1 MEKNYVEE
9 NEKILDAWE
18 QEYKNRGKDIYFSRD
33 GIMFRGEFAKKND
46 GNWYRKKSGNENEL
60 WAKCPLRILYLTKDQ
75 NAGENHDQNWDCR
88 VGSLHHPNSDIAD
101 YKLFK
106 VSSGF
111 NQNLANSLY
120 GLATTTPEKFVEFE
134 DLDEK
139 EVVKVSD
146 EYPFAHINCK
156 KEAGGAK
163 CSDAVLDA
171 AMKEYSAFLKQQIL
185 NLDADIIVCSGGWR
199 GNANEDV
206 MVNFLNSIG
215 YKFERDKD
223 CGNYVFHYDE
233 TNNKV
238 AISAYHLGY
247 FVYGRKQMY
256 DDIVKTYYLF
266 LRKYPDFL
274 KSQRK

>member
-18 QEYKNRGKDIYFSRD
+18 QEYKNRGKNICFSRD
-33 GIMFRGEFAKKND
+33 GIMFRGLFENIE
-46 GNWYRKKSGNENEL
+46 GYWVRERGNENEL
-60 WAKCPLRILYLTKDQ
+60 WSKSPVRILYLTKDQ
-75 NAGENHDQNWDCR
+75 NAGEDHDDYWDCR
-88 VGSLHHPNSDIAD
+88 ASTFHRRFSKKEDDVLCDVTA
-101 YKLFK
+101 
-106 VSSGF
+106 F
-111 NQNLANSLY
+111 NTNFSKSLY
-120 GLATTTPEKFVEFE
+120 GLATTTPDKMVEY
-134 DLDEK
+134 DDIDEK
-139 EVVKVSD
+139 EVVKVCD
-146 EYPFAHINCK
+146 EYPYAQINCK

-171 AMKEYSAFLKQQIL
+171 AMKEYAPFLKQQIL

-215 YKFERDKD
+215 YNFERDKD

-233 TNNKV
+233 THNKV
-238 AISAYHLGY
+238 AISAYHLG
-247 FVYGRKQMY
+247 FFAYGRKQMY

-266 LRKYPDFL
+266 LQKYPDFI
-274 KSQRK
+274 KSHRK